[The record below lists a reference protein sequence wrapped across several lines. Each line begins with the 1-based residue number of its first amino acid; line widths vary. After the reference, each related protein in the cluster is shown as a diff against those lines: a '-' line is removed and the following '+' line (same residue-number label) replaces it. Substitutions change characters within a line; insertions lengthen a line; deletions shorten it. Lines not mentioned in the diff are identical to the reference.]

1 MRHEK
6 FMWMQWLFLCAF
18 GDAQNWKLHG
28 LDMIC
33 LYFVLHFACAQAKI
47 SSIRHAFPLARSLAH
62 FTRTRNKVMPFAI
75 QYTTMANEMN
85 VEITCLVYNLIHYT
99 IENIYLYVNS
109 YAAIKMI
116 MEKGNFSL
124 SLFLSSHIFFCRM
137 LECGRPKDMIV
148 IAYHIYVVC
157 TVYVVGKKSTIENGM
172 LVINGK
178 NGKWIRYSTLKFQ
191 SLPFFST

>member
-1 MRHEK
+1 
-6 FMWMQWLFLCAF
+6 
-18 GDAQNWKLHG
+18 
-28 LDMIC
+28 MIC
-33 LYFVLHFACAQAKI
+33 LYFVLHFACTQAKI

-124 SLFLSSHIFFCRM
+124 SLFLSSHIFFLSNVRM
-137 LECGRPKDMIV
+137 WKTKRHDSDCVP
-148 IAYHIYVVC
+148 HIRSLHSVRS
-157 TVYVVGKKSTIENGM
+157 GKKIDDRKWYACHKWEKWQMNTLQHID
-172 LVINGK
+172 VPIVAVFFDINVDIFHLGPNEK
-178 NGKWIRYSTLKFQ
+178 KTTRTPTSKCVGSNTH
-191 SLPFFST
+191 